1 MSSALAYTDSEMELN
16 RRCCFGFDRK
26 RRPGV
31 NDGFYLFLFLLQGGT
46 LYENY
51 CIFLIESG
59 EIK

>member
-1 MSSALAYTDSEMELN
+1 MKWNSIEGVVLDLTGRD
-16 RRCCFGFDRK
+16 DRA
-26 RRPGV
+26 V